1 MANIIA
7 GLGAQLGL
15 DTTQFQKG
23 ISEAKSSLKGLM
35 EYLPEILSI
44 AAFTELTKSSIEYA
58 NQIAET
64 AKANEVAVGSVLDLT
79 KALEVNGGSA
89 ENVGRIYS
97 GFTQKIESAIQG
109 NATAQRSF
117 EKLGVSIN
125 DLKHLDTAQLF
136 DKTIKGLGDMKDA
149 TERNG
154 LAFMTLGK
162 GIRGVDMKGLAET
175 LDEVRGSSEK
185 YANSIKIANE
195 FTDKLKE
202 SSGNFKIVVNDAII
216 PSLNALYDSY
226 TKTGTAVNFL
236 HNLMEVLAQASVVV
250 VKTIT
255 VGFSQLF
262 DVVKAIG
269 KWAWDFANL
278 DFKKAGD
285 DLFGGIEEVK
295 KDGQE
300 WLKFYQDMR
309 KAVTEPPPVTKHEKQ
324 DRTVID
330 SSYKQLNQAESLAQQ
345 YQHQVDAMMQQV
357 LAKGQLLDK
366 TKNQQEQEKQ
376 LNDVFK
382 AQENAVANIDRA
394 IAALNKDDP
403 NYGRVKA
410 AFENTKKSID
420 EITFKSLPEFQEA
433 IKKNQAVQES
443 FTFGWDNA
451 YAQYKESAMTAA
463 DAGKQFFT
471 NTVDTMTTALENFA
485 KTGKLNFSSMVQSII
500 QDLIKL
506 EIKYEAT
513 QMFKSFG
520 FLGGNEGNPVSSI
533 GGFFSQF
540 FGGPKAAG
548 GPVDGNTP
556 YLIGEQGPEMF
567 VPQGAGTIIPNNQL
581 TNQSNQ
587 SVSNVT
593 NYNINAIDTK
603 SFEERI
609 LGSSTAVWAA
619 NQYGA
624 KSLATTTGRT

>member
-366 TKNQQEQEKQ
+366 TKNHC
-376 LNDVFK
+376 
-382 AQENAVANIDRA
+382 
-394 IAALNKDDP
+394 
-403 NYGRVKA
+403 
-410 AFENTKKSID
+410 
-420 EITFKSLPEFQEA
+420 
-433 IKKNQAVQES
+433 
-443 FTFGWDNA
+443 
-451 YAQYKESAMTAA
+451 
-463 DAGKQFFT
+463 
-471 NTVDTMTTALENFA
+471 
-485 KTGKLNFSSMVQSII
+485 
-500 QDLIKL
+500 
-506 EIKYEAT
+506 
-513 QMFKSFG
+513 
-520 FLGGNEGNPVSSI
+520 
-533 GGFFSQF
+533 
-540 FGGPKAAG
+540 
-548 GPVDGNTP
+548 
-556 YLIGEQGPEMF
+556 
-567 VPQGAGTIIPNNQL
+567 
-581 TNQSNQ
+581 
-587 SVSNVT
+587 
-593 NYNINAIDTK
+593 
-603 SFEERI
+603 
-609 LGSSTAVWAA
+609 SSTCW
-619 NQYGA
+619 
-624 KSLATTTGRT
+624 

>member
-35 EYLPEILSI
+35 EFLAI
-44 AAFTELTKSSIEYA
+44 ASFTEFTKSSIEYA

-269 KWAWDFANL
+269 KWALDFSNL

-403 NYGRVKA
+403 SYGRVKA
-410 AFENTKKSID
+410 AFEKTKKSID

-506 EIKYEAT
+506 QIKYEAT

-520 FLGGNEGNPVSSI
+520 FLGGNEGDSVSSI
-533 GGFFSQF
+533 GGFFSKF